1 MTNGGRM
8 VPEARIDADV
18 GGPRRT
24 RRDPRREL
32 TPQRLVAAAR
42 VVFER
47 DGFHDARLADVT
59 KEAQVSTGTLYNYF
73 QSKEDLF
80 RAVMQ
85 GVLDDLTAG
94 AAGDQ
99 GAAPAAG
106 RRPDPVQGIVDA
118 NRSYV
123 AGYRRNARLMALLSQ
138 VAERDP
144 EVQAIGVA
152 IRDHF
157 ERRISRAIARW
168 QAQGL
173 AYSDLD
179 PVYTANAL
187 AYMVDRFLAE
197 WIALELPY
205 DEDLVTET
213 LSKLWTRALGMA
225 DGPRAATAG
234 PSSTPGPDGS

>member
-1 MTNGGRM
+1 MAGDTM
-8 VPEARIDADV
+8 VGEQV
-18 GGPRRT
+18 VTPRRT

-59 KEAQVSTGTLYNYF
+59 REAKVSTGTLYNYF
-73 QSKEDLF
+73 QSKEELF

-85 GVLDDLTAG
+85 GVLDDLTAR
-94 AAGDQ
+94 AGDDDDSR
-99 GAAPAAG
+99 PE
-106 RRPDPVQGIVDA
+106 RRADPVQGIIAA

-123 AGYRRNARLMALLSQ
+123 AGYRRNARLMSLLSQ
-138 VAERDP
+138 VAERDA
-144 EVQAIGVA
+144 EVQAIGIA

-157 ERRISRAIARW
+157 EQRLSRAIRRW
-168 QAQGL
+168 QEQGL
-173 AYSDLD
+173 AYADLD

-197 WIALELPY
+197 WVALDLDY
-205 DEDLVTET
+205 DEERVADT
-213 LSKLWTRALGMA
+213 LSKLWVRALGMG
-225 DGPRAATAG
+225 DGPRAAV
-234 PSSTPGPDGS
+234 PDR

>member
-1 MTNGGRM
+1 MSQVSERCGAAAEVM
-8 VPEARIDADV
+8 ADQV
-18 GGPRRT
+18 ATARRT
-24 RRDPRREL
+24 RRDPRRDL
-32 TPQRLVAAAR
+32 TPQKLVAAAR

-59 KEAQVSTGTLYNYF
+59 KEANVSTGTLYNYF
-73 QSKEDLF
+73 QSKEQLF

-85 GVLDDLTAG
+85 GVLDDLTERS
-94 AAGDQ
+94 GDERD
-99 GAAPAAG
+99 AHERPA
-106 RRPDPVQGIVDA
+106 DPVQGIVDA

-123 AGYRRNARLMALLSQ
+123 AGYRKNARLMSLLGQ

-144 EVQAIGVA
+144 EVQAIGIA

-157 ERRISRAIARW
+157 ETRLSRAIARW
-168 QAQGL
+168 QEQGV

-197 WIALELPY
+197 WFALGLSY
-205 DEDLVTET
+205 DEELAADT
-213 LSKLWTRALGMA
+213 LNKLWIRALGMG
-225 DGPRAATAG
+225 DGPKRPTLAT
-234 PSSTPGPDGS
+234 

>member
-1 MTNGGRM
+1 MEFEARDDE
-8 VPEARIDADV
+8 VPE
-18 GGPRRT
+18 GSRRT
-24 RRDPRREL
+24 RRDPRRER

-59 KEAQVSTGTLYNYF
+59 KEAGVSTGTLYNYF
-73 QSKEDLF
+73 QSKEELF

-85 GVLDDLTAG
+85 GVLDDLTERSAG
-94 AAGDQ
+94 EHLDNVVPLDG
-99 GAAPAAG
+99 GLPG
-106 RRPDPVQGIVDA
+106 DPVRGIIEA

-123 AGYRRNARLMALLSQ
+123 AGYRRNARLMSLLSQ

-144 EVQAIGVA
+144 EVQAIGLA
-152 IRDHF
+152 IREQF
-157 ERRISRAIARW
+157 EARISRAVARW

-197 WIALELPY
+197 WVALDLPY
-205 DEDLVTET
+205 DEELAADT

-225 DGPRAATAG
+225 DGPRSTDPAG
-234 PSSTPGPDGS
+234 GR

>member
-1 MTNGGRM
+1 MAGDTM
-8 VPEARIDADV
+8 VDEQV
-18 GGPRRT
+18 VTPRRT

-59 KEAQVSTGTLYNYF
+59 REAKVSTGTLYNYF
-73 QSKEDLF
+73 QSKEELF

-85 GVLDDLTAG
+85 GVLDDLTAR
-94 AAGDQ
+94 AGDDDDSR
-99 GAAPAAG
+99 PE
-106 RRPDPVQGIVDA
+106 RRADPVQGIIAA

-123 AGYRRNARLMALLSQ
+123 AGYRRNARLMSLLSQ
-138 VAERDP
+138 VAERDA
-144 EVQAIGVA
+144 EVQAIGIA

-157 ERRISRAIARW
+157 EQRLSRAIRRW
-168 QAQGL
+168 QEQGL
-173 AYSDLD
+173 AYADLD

-197 WIALELPY
+197 WVALDLDY
-205 DEDLVTET
+205 DEERVADT
-213 LSKLWTRALGMA
+213 LSKLWVRALGMG
-225 DGPRAATAG
+225 DGPRAAV
-234 PSSTPGPDGS
+234 PDR

>member
-1 MTNGGRM
+1 MAGDTM
-8 VPEARIDADV
+8 VDEQV
-18 GGPRRT
+18 VTPRRT

-59 KEAQVSTGTLYNYF
+59 REAKVSTGTLYNYF
-73 QSKEDLF
+73 QSKEELF

-85 GVLDDLTAG
+85 GVLDDLTAR
-94 AAGDQ
+94 AGDDDDSR
-99 GAAPAAG
+99 PE
-106 RRPDPVQGIVDA
+106 RRADPVQGIIAA

-123 AGYRRNARLMALLSQ
+123 AGYRKNARLMSLLSQ
-138 VAERDP
+138 VAERDA
-144 EVQAIGVA
+144 EVQAIGIA

-157 ERRISRAIARW
+157 EQRLSRAIRRW
-168 QAQGL
+168 QEQGL
-173 AYSDLD
+173 AYADLD

-197 WIALELPY
+197 WVALDLDY
-205 DEDLVTET
+205 DEERVADT
-213 LSKLWTRALGMA
+213 LSKLWVRALGMG
-225 DGPRAATAG
+225 DGPRAAV
-234 PSSTPGPDGS
+234 PDR

>member
-1 MTNGGRM
+1 MTGKMM
-8 VPEARIDADV
+8 VDEEGV
-18 GGPRRT
+18 TGRRT

-32 TPQRLVAAAR
+32 TPQKLVAAAR

-59 KEAQVSTGTLYNYF
+59 KEAKVSTGTLYNYF
-73 QSKEDLF
+73 QSKDELF

-85 GVLDDLTAG
+85 GVLDDLTR
-94 AAGDQ
+94 
-99 GAAPAAG
+99 PAVDEDVPPRLPA
-106 RRPDPVQGIVDA
+106 DPVQGIIDA

-123 AGYRRNARLMALLSQ
+123 AGYRKNARLMSLLSQ
-138 VAERDP
+138 VAERDA

-157 ERRISRAIARW
+157 EQRLSRAIERW
-168 QAQGL
+168 QEQGL

-179 PVYTANAL
+179 PVYAANAL

-197 WIALELPY
+197 WVALDLPY
-205 DEDLVTET
+205 EEERVAET
-213 LSKLWTRALGMA
+213 LSKLWVRSLGMG
-225 DGPRAATAG
+225 DGPRRASAG
-234 PSSTPGPDGS
+234 